1 MALTYRTGSGSNPGK
16 GSALTIEELDNNFRH
31 FTGSH
36 SVTGSLEVSGS
47 VILTGSLDIS
57 GSISGSINGS
67 YSQEGS
73 LTISGSLLVS
83 GSGTLDNIG
92 PFNQTGFANF
102 KSLDL
107 GPNAPA
113 LSVSGSTNLSGSLQ
127 VSPQGSPGLIYFNNL
142 PTSEPAVS
150 GQLWL
155 SGSFSNSKY
164 LMIRD

>member
-83 GSGTLDNIG
+83 GSGTFDNVG

-102 KSLDL
+102 KSLDQS
-107 GPNAPA
+107 A
-113 LSVSGSTNLSGSLQ
+113 LSVSGSTNLTGSLR
-127 VSPQGSPGLIYFNNL
+127 VSALGQTPIYFNSL
-142 PTSEPAVS
+142 PTSEPATS

-155 SGSFSNSKY
+155 SGSFSSSRY
-164 LMIRD
+164 LMVRD